1 VIKDFFISYNKADR
15 NWAEWIAWMLEEA
28 GYSVVIQAWDFRP
41 GGNFVLEMH
50 KAAAGTQKT
59 IAILSEEY
67 LKAEYTHPEWAAAF
81 VRDPQ
86 GQERTLIPIRV
97 KKCKPEGLLNATIY
111 VDLVD
116 LSEQEA
122 RSATLG
128 AFSARAKPTKAPAFP
143 GRSEQVMPTQVQY
156 PGSTNAS
163 TISVS
168 LQPVPRVE
176 VTFSPAQRKELIQ
189 KLNALPVQQFNILL
203 FTLNPPAGL
212 IPPMPAS
219 QGDRT
224 FALLSWAEGL
234 TGCGL
239 LQVQQIL
246 NELTNSY

>member
-1 VIKDFFISYNKADR
+1 VIKDFFISYNSADR
-15 NWAEWIAWMLEEA
+15 NWAEWIAWILEEA

-59 IAILSEEY
+59 IAVLSEEY

-97 KKCKPEGLLNATIY
+97 KKCKPEGLLSPTIY

-116 LSEQEA
+116 LPEDEA
-122 RSATLG
+122 RSAILG
-128 AFSARAKPTKAPAFP
+128 AFSTRAKPTKSPAFP
-143 GRSEQVMPTQVQY
+143 GHGEEVMSTQVQY
-156 PGSTNAS
+156 PGSTS
-163 TISVS
+163 TSTLSVLS
-168 LQPVPRVE
+168 QPVPRAKQ
-176 VTFSPAQRKELIQ
+176 TFSPTERRNLIQ
-189 KLNALPVQQFNILL
+189 KLNALPTQQFNILV

-212 IPPMPAS
+212 IPPMPAP

-224 FALLSWAEGL
+224 YSLLSWAEGS

-239 LQVQQIL
+239 LQVEQIL
-246 NELTNSY
+246 TELMNS